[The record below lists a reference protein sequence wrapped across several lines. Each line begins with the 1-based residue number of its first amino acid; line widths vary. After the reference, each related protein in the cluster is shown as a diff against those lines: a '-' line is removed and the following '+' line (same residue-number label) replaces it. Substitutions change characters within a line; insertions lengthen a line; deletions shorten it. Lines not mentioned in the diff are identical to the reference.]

1 MNNLTTTG
9 INTKISMADIM
20 EYGLAYGYVL
30 AAWQMPGSKTRKLLI
45 CEQPLIF
52 KPGDTFEN
60 LPTGFIVH
68 PFSREKNGWYL
79 KADKIFSFH
88 ESELLP
94 PQLPEETHAQVWLKT
109 AFPSVKGAF
118 YECSDQLPEQP
129 NIQHNFYQI
138 TQQAINFIEQGKFEK
153 VVLSRYKVVPLTHRL
168 HPAEIFDNLC
178 KAFPNAFVSLIS
190 LPDYGTW
197 LGASPEIL
205 VSVKNNSHFHTVALA
220 GTKPFHPGM
229 NVKDVAWTQKEIEEQ
244 ALVSRYIINC
254 FKKIR
259 LREFEEHGPKTVEA
273 GKLLHLKTDFT
284 VDLKATNFPLL
295 GSVMLNLLHPTS
307 AVCGM
312 PLESALQFLQQC
324 EGYDRGLYTGFLG
337 PVNVEEST
345 DIFVNLRCLQWH
357 SHRLTGYAGCGV
369 TADSMPENEWKE
381 SEIKINSLL
390 NEIF

>member
-1 MNNLTTTG
+1 
-9 INTKISMADIM
+9 MAGIM
-20 EYGLAYGYVL
+20 EYALAYGFAL
-30 AAWQMPGSKTRKLLI
+30 AAWQMPGSKTRKLLV

-52 KPGDTFEN
+52 KPGDMFEN

-68 PFSREKNGWYL
+68 PFSRKKKGWYL

-88 ESELLP
+88 ESGLLP
-94 PQLPEETHAQVWLKT
+94 PQLPEETNAQVWLKT
-109 AFPSVKGAF
+109 ASPSAKGSF
-118 YECSDQLPEQP
+118 YESTEQLPEQP
-129 NIQHNFYQI
+129 NIRQNFYQI
-138 TQQAINFIEQGKFEK
+138 TQQAIRAIQLGEFEK
-153 VVLSRYKVVPLTHRL
+153 VVLSRYKIVPLTHSL
-168 HPAEIFDNLC
+168 HPAEIFYNMC
-178 KAFPNAFVSLIS
+178 RAFPNAFVSLIS

-197 LGASPEIL
+197 LGASPEVL
-205 VSVKNNSHFHTVALA
+205 VSVKNNTHFHTVALA
-220 GTKPFHPGM
+220 GTKPFHTGM
-229 NVKDVAWTQKEIEEQ
+229 IVKDVAWTQKEIEEQ

-312 PLESALQFLQQC
+312 PLDPALRFLQQY
-324 EGYDRGLYTGFLG
+324 EGYDRSLYTGFLG

-357 SHRLTGYAGCGV
+357 NHRLTGYAGCGV
-369 TADSMPENEWKE
+369 TADSIPENEWKE